1 MKKTDV
7 LKTVKQTIS
16 RNRLI
21 QKGDHIV
28 LGLSGGPDSVCLF
41 SVLRKLSEELDI
53 TLEAVHINHKFR
65 PGAAELD
72 AEYVQNICGEAGIIC
87 RIYEADCPQKAA
99 DEGLTAEEAGR
110 IVRYEAFDEVAAGCR
125 GPVKIAVAQNADD
138 QYETMLFRLIR
149 GTGPDGLAAIQ
160 YERRS
165 DRGFSIIR
173 PLLDVEKKHILE
185 YCRAEGLC
193 PRIDSTNSQTE
204 YTRNKIR
211 LELIPYIEK
220 NFNSAFKNSLSRL
233 SSALNDDRD
242 YMWQQTSEAMR
253 TVCRE
258 DGAADVTAL
267 RAFHRS
273 IRARVI
279 MRMAETAGLKE
290 DVTMA
295 HIRAID
301 GLVCKNSPSGRI
313 SLPAGFE
320 AVFEYGSL
328 RITDR
333 DSAKQPEA
341 AAGRR
346 LTAVFDADEIRKAHP
361 DSEIV
366 IRTRQP
372 GDYIHI
378 GTGTKKIQ
386 DLFVDLKIPKDKRDR
401 IRMAAA
407 DSEILWVA
415 GYRYSSRY
423 KVTADTKNTQTVE
436 IIVLP

>member
-7 LKTVKQTIS
+7 LKTVKNTIKQ
-16 RNRLI
+16 NRLI

-41 SVLRKLSEELDI
+41 SVLMKLSKELDI

-72 AEYVQNICGEAGIIC
+72 AAYVQRICDEAGIVC
-87 RIYEADCPQKAA
+87 RQYETDCLQKAA

-110 IVRYEAFDEVAAGCR
+110 IARYEAFDEAAGRHR
-125 GPVKIAVAQNADD
+125 GAVKIAVAQNADD

-160 YERRS
+160 YERKS

-173 PLLDVEKKHILE
+173 PLLDVEKKDILE
-185 YCRAEGLC
+185 YCEAEGLC
-193 PRIDSTNSQTE
+193 PRADYTNEQTR

-220 NFNSAFKNSLSRL
+220 NFNSGFKASLSRL
-233 SSALNDDRD
+233 SSAINDDRD
-242 YMWQQTSEAMR
+242 YMRQQTQKAMSDIYANSR
-253 TVCRE
+253 
-258 DGAADVTAL
+258 ADVQAL
-267 RAFHRS
+267 RGFHRS

-279 MRMAETAGLKE
+279 MRMAEIAGLKE

-301 GLVCKNSPSGRI
+301 ELVCKNSPSGRV

-320 AVFEYGSL
+320 AVFEYGTL
-328 RITDR
+328 RITGR
-333 DSAKQPEA
+333 DGSCEA
-341 AAGRR
+341 QGAAGRR
-346 LTAVFDADEIRKAHP
+346 LTAVFDTDEIKKAHP
-361 DSEIV
+361 GSEIV

-386 DLFVDLKIPKDKRDR
+386 DLFVDLKIPKDKRDD
-401 IRMAAA
+401 IRMAAV

-436 IIVLP
+436 IIVST

>member
-72 AEYVQNICGEAGIIC
+72 AAYVQRICDEAGIIC
-87 RIYEADCPQKAA
+87 RQYETDCTQKAA

-110 IVRYEAFDEVAAGCR
+110 IVRYEAFDDVAAGCR
-125 GPVKIAVAQNADD
+125 EPVKIAVAQNADD

-160 YERRS
+160 YRRKS
-165 DRGFSIIR
+165 DRGFDIIR

-185 YCRAEGLC
+185 YCEAEGLC
-193 PRIDSTNSQTE
+193 PRIDITNAQTE

-220 NFNSAFKNSLSRL
+220 NFNSGFKDSLSRL

-242 YMWQQTSEAMR
+242 YMRQQTQKAMSDIYR
-253 TVCRE
+253 
-258 DGAADVTAL
+258 DGRADVQAL
-267 RAFHRS
+267 RNFHRS

-279 MRMAETAGLKE
+279 MRIAEAAGLKE

-301 GLVCKNSPSGRI
+301 ELVCKNSPSGRV

-320 AVFEYGSL
+320 AAFEYGTL
-328 RITDR
+328 RITGGEGCFEKSD
-333 DSAKQPEA
+333 

-346 LTAVFDADEIRKAHP
+346 LTAVFDADEIKKAHP
-361 DSEIV
+361 GSEIV

-386 DLFVDLKIPKDKRDR
+386 DLFVDLKIPKDKRDN
-401 IRMAAA
+401 IEMAAA

-436 IIVLP
+436 IIVLS